1 MLNTN
6 SIHRLLASV
15 RNLSAL
21 ALVAIVVVS
30 CGTAKSVVNSASNS
44 NSLSFSNAKFVEMVE
59 ANISSQQALTAK
71 LKLVAT
77 ASGQSASTG
86 GTLKMKKDEIIQL
99 SLVDPLLGAIEV
111 GRMEFTPTN
120 VMIIDRINKQ
130 YVDVPYSDISFLSK
144 ANIDFNTLQSLF
156 WNEVF
161 VPGKS
166 SISASDFDIKN
177 EDGGIV
183 NLNYQDKLLLYKFI
197 TALQNGQLTRTN
209 ITNPKDSAYAFDF
222 TYGDF
227 SIFEGKQFPKNL
239 KMAFTAGSQS
249 ASLSMS
255 LSSIR
260 NTTDV
265 GKSSAPSK
273 YTKADPEK
281 IFKMLV
287 K

>member
-6 SIHRLLASV
+6 SIHKLLASV

-30 CGTAKSVVNSASNS
+30 CGTAKSVVNSASNA
-44 NSLSFSNAKFVEMVE
+44 NSPSFSNAKFVEMVE
-59 ANISSQQALTAK
+59 SNISSQQALTAK

-86 GTLKMKKDEIIQL
+86 GTLKMKKGEIIQL

-197 TALQNGQLTRTN
+197 TALQNGQLTKTN
-209 ITNPKDSAYAFDF
+209 ITNPKDSAYDFDF

-227 SIFEGKQFPKNL
+227 SLFEGKQFPKNL

-265 GKSSAPSK
+265 SKSPAPSK